1 LPPATF
7 WQPKKKL
14 RATERED
21 FADGIRNETRKKV
34 L

>member
-1 LPPATF
+1 LAT
-7 WQPKKKL
+7 KKKL